1 MKYNDWKLLSESIG
15 SGVTLGLSKPNVVG
29 GLIGANYTE
38 GGCKS
43 NTDETNPMDALKKF
57 MASHEDDE
65 LDHEDDELDH
75 EDDELDHEDDELDHE
90 DDELDHEDDELD
102 HEDDELDHEDDEL
115 DHEDDELDHEDDEL
129 DHEDDELDHEDDES
143 FLKDIDPELV
153 NPNQEKVDNNS
164 GDMHKDTLNLLKM
177 MSSYCGKYMK
187 AESVEGEKPETKE
200 LTAAQ
205 EKLPEK
211 LKLAILKNKKNKK
224 NKIKEKDHEEK
235 DHEDTEGKKNCNCES
250 DEFLKS
256 LSKQVSMNKNFSE
269 DSLVK
274 PAYNVSDEEQKP
286 GDVGFAPQG
295 KIGSIGGGYTKD
307 DLSEIPVLGE
317 SHKFPTL
324 TEWMANRS
332 KSSN

>member
-1 MKYNDWKLLSESIG
+1 M
-15 SGVTLGLSKPNVVG
+15 
-29 GLIGANYTE
+29 
-38 GGCKS
+38 
-43 NTDETNPMDALKKF
+43 
-57 MASHEDDE
+57 
-65 LDHEDDELDH
+65 
-75 EDDELDHEDDELDHE
+75 
-90 DDELDHEDDELD
+90 
-102 HEDDELDHEDDEL
+102 
-115 DHEDDELDHEDDEL
+115 
-129 DHEDDELDHEDDES
+129 
-143 FLKDIDPELV
+143 KDIDPELV

-164 GDMHKDTLNLLKM
+164 SDMHKDTLNLLKM

-187 AESVEGEKPETKE
+187 AESVEGEKPEAKE

-211 LKLAILKNKKNKK
+211 LKAAILKNKKGKK

-250 DEFLKS
+250 NEFLKS

-269 DSLVK
+269 DSLIK
-274 PAYNVSDEEQKP
+274 PTYNVSDEEQKP

-307 DLSEIPVLGE
+307 DFADIPVLGE

-332 KSSN
+332 KSLN